1 MTFNLPLLII
11 TIVLALVSSL
21 SGIAKVS
28 GNARAL
34 AAPRAVG
41 SPDGLSRLAG
51 MLELLAGIS
60 MVLGLVFDFLDL
72 IVWGLVT
79 IWIVMLGALFFH
91 FRSGKI
97 KSGFPAF
104 VILTLATIALTLAIA
119 G

>member
-1 MTFNLPLLII
+1 MTFDLPLLII
-11 TIVLALVSSL
+11 TILLALVSSL

-28 GNARAL
+28 GNPRAL
-34 AAPRAVG
+34 TAPRAVG

-60 MVLGLVFDFLDL
+60 MVLGLVLDFLDL

-79 IWIVMLGALFFH
+79 VWIVMIGALFFH
-91 FRSGKI
+91 FKSGKV

-104 VILTLATIALTLAIA
+104 VILTLTTIALTLAMA

>member
-1 MTFNLPLLII
+1 MTFDLPLLII
-11 TIVLALVSSL
+11 TIVLALVSSV

-28 GNARAL
+28 GNPRAL
-34 AAPRAVG
+34 SAPRSVG

-60 MVLGLVFDFLDL
+60 IVLGLVLDFIDL

-79 IWIVMLGALFFH
+79 IWIVMIGALFFH
-91 FRSGKI
+91 FKSGKI
-97 KSGFPAF
+97 KCGFPAF
-104 VILTLATIALTLAIA
+104 AILTVTTIALTLAMA

>member
-1 MTFNLPLLII
+1 MTFTLPLLII

-51 MLELLAGIS
+51 MLRLLAGIS

-104 VILTLATIALTLAIA
+104 VILTLATIALTLAMA

>member
-1 MTFNLPLLII
+1 MSFDFPLLVIS
-11 TIVLALVSSL
+11 VALALVSSIA
-21 SGIAKVS
+21 GIAKVS
-28 GNARAL
+28 SNPRAL
-34 AAPRAVG
+34 AAPRAIG
-41 SPDGLSRLAG
+41 APDGLSRLAG

-60 MVLGLVFDFLDL
+60 IVLGLVLDFLDL

-79 IWIVMLGALFFH
+79 IWLVMIGALFFH

-104 VILTLATIALTLAIA
+104 VILTLTTIALTLAMA